1 MSGQGFTHLHL
12 HSQYSLL
19 DGAVTFE
26 KLFERCKRLDMNAVA
41 VTDHGNMFGAVEF
54 YTKAKD
60 AGIKPILGIEAYL
73 APGSRLDRTKT
84 SISDAAYHLLLLAEN
99 NTGYQNL
106 LKLASTGYLD
116 GFYYRPRIDKE
127 ILAECHEGIICATAC
142 LKGEVTAA
150 AANGDLKAARQA
162 AESYLKIFGPER
174 FFIEVQRH
182 QSDGP
187 DPTAALIDLANEL
200 GVGLIATN
208 DVHFLAAEDHEAHNC
223 LCAISTGKHADDPD
237 RMIYPPDVYLK
248 SSAEMRQLFPE
259 APQACD
265 NTSAIAQRCHV
276 ELDLKTRHAPR
287 FRPPDGSTPED
298 YLHRLCLEGV
308 TWRYGEMTPQIQER
322 LDRELQVIQSKGFS
336 SYFLIVWD
344 FCNHARAHSIPV
356 GARGSGV
363 GTIVGYCLGL
373 CDVDPLRYGLLF
385 ERFMDPARSEMPDI
399 DIDMCQ
405 ARRQDVIDYVRKK
418 YGHVAQIIT
427 YGTMKAKA
435 VIRDVCR
442 VLAVPLAEADR
453 LAKLVPFSLDMTLDK
468 ALETEPELKQAY
480 DTNELTRRVIDIG
493 RKLEGLARHASVH
506 AAGVVIADE
515 PLTNFVPLYKP
526 PGTED
531 IITQYE
537 GPVVEKV
544 GLLKMDFLGL
554 KTLSV
559 LERARQLVQQKH
571 GVDIDLEKL
580 DLHDAK
586 TFKIFAEGRTK
597 GVFQFESGGMQDL
610 LMKMKPDRIEDLIAA
625 NALYRPGPM
634 ILIPDYIDRKH
645 GAKWSLPH
653 PIMTEVLQETYGIMC
668 IHEDTRIAMADGTE
682 KPIRDVRIGDSV
694 HSLNRATAQFEAK
707 PCHGCGPTRRGD
719 GVKITLENGFS
730 VTLTDDHRVYT
741 FDGMKEAGQLDPA
754 CDLVAVAIEVPS
766 CTGTVTFEQDRLAGK
781 GEKQGWQRQA
791 ESSELAAGVGVHPTS
806 PRQGLRKASGLA
818 AATPRKP
825 CNQRTRRA
833 TLAGV
838 VDCKPPAV
846 LEAWEPSDEEKSPME
861 VVCTAHPTYCGQ
873 VERQDTTVL
882 RPLPCYWPK
891 AANAGGSGAE
901 PLRSEIDLLDLGYYR
916 IAAIERVHDQQ
927 FYGMSVAD
935 HHNLVANG
943 IVVKNCYQEQV
954 MQVCNR
960 LGDIPLREAYA
971 LIKAISKKK
980 ASIIQKEKER
990 FLGGCVSKGMDKAEA
1005 EQIFELIERFAGY
1018 GFNKSHSTRYAF
1030 VAYQTAYMKAHWPVE
1045 FMAALLTYEMG
1056 DTEKIV
1062 EYIAECQG
1070 MGVEVMAPDIND
1082 SDVDFTPLYK
1092 ETGQGNKGV
1101 IRFGL
1106 AAVKGVGE
1114 KAVEH
1119 MIEARRRSGRFQSL
1133 FHFCENVDLRAVNKQ
1148 VIEALIKGGAF
1159 DRLGGNRNQM
1169 MTALER
1175 AMEVGASLQS
1185 DKVSGQMNFF
1195 GQMTQE
1201 MDYAQDHTQLPDV
1214 PPWPEMQMLTFE
1226 KQVLGFY
1233 VTSNPLSQHAE
1244 AINDYSTTN
1253 TAQLAQSTGR
1263 SNGQGNGYGNGNG
1276 GSEKIVM
1283 VGGMITKIRYNLT
1296 KTGRNAGSKMA
1307 VFTLED
1313 LQGQIEVVLFPD
1325 VLGELAPLLIED
1337 TVVFVKGKVDY
1348 RRERP
1353 NIIAAEMIPI
1363 DQAREK
1369 LAKGV
1374 RIRLDARE
1382 VTQEKMMQIRSLCQY
1397 HKGNRPLS
1405 VVIQTDKGRVYAAAD
1420 RALSVNPDVEFCR
1433 KMRQL
1438 VGEEN
1443 FALAK

>member
-1 MSGQGFTHLHL
+1 MPSKGFTHLHL

-26 KLFERCKRLDMNAVA
+26 GLFERCKKLGMNAVA

-54 YTKAKD
+54 YTKAK
-60 AGIKPILGIEAYL
+60 AAEIKPIIGIEAYV

-84 SISDAAYHLLLLAEN
+84 SISDAAYHLILLAQD
-99 NTGYQNL
+99 NTGYRNL
-106 LKLASTGYLD
+106 LKLASAGYVD
-116 GFYYRPRIDKE
+116 GFYYRPRIDKQ

-142 LKGEVTAA
+142 LKGEVTVAA
-150 AANGDLKAARQA
+150 ASGDMKAARQA

-174 FFIEVQRH
+174 FFIELQRH

-187 DPTAALIDLANEL
+187 DPCEALIDLANEL

-208 DVHFLAAEDHEAHNC
+208 DVHFLTEEDHEAHNC

-248 SSAEMRQLFPE
+248 NDAEMRKLFPE
-259 APQACD
+259 AQQACD
-265 NTSAIAQRCHV
+265 NTVAIAERCNV
-276 ELDLKTRHAPR
+276 EIDLHTRHAPR
-287 FRPPDGSTPED
+287 FTPPDGSTPED
-298 YLHRLCLEGV
+298 YLTRLCLEGIKR
-308 TWRYGEMTPQIQER
+308 RYGEMTPQIKER

-344 FCNHARAHSIPV
+344 FCNHARENNIPV

-373 CDVDPLRYGLLF
+373 CNVDPLRYDLLF
-385 ERFMDPARSEMPDI
+385 ERFMDPARNEMPDI

-405 ARRQDVIDYVRKK
+405 ARRQEIIEYVRQK
-418 YGHVAQIIT
+418 YGQVAQIIT
-427 YGTMKAKA
+427 FGTMKAKA
-435 VIRDVCR
+435 VIRDICR

-468 ALETEPELKQAY
+468 ALETEPELKKAY
-480 DTNELTRRVIDIG
+480 DENELTRRVIDIG

-515 PLTNFVPLYKP
+515 PLTNFVPLYKA
-526 PGTED
+526 PGTEE

-537 GPVVEKV
+537 GPIVEKV

-559 LERARQLVQQKH
+559 LERARQLVKQNH
-571 GVDIDLEKL
+571 GVDLDLEKL
-580 DLHDAK
+580 DITDPQ
-586 TFKIFAEGRTK
+586 TFKIFANGKTR

-668 IHEDTRIAMADGTE
+668 
-682 KPIRDVRIGDSV
+682 
-694 HSLNRATAQFEAK
+694 
-707 PCHGCGPTRRGD
+707 
-719 GVKITLENGFS
+719 
-730 VTLTDDHRVYT
+730 
-741 FDGMKEAGQLDPA
+741 
-754 CDLVAVAIEVPS
+754 
-766 CTGTVTFEQDRLAGK
+766 
-781 GEKQGWQRQA
+781 
-791 ESSELAAGVGVHPTS
+791 
-806 PRQGLRKASGLA
+806 
-818 AATPRKP
+818 
-825 CNQRTRRA
+825 
-833 TLAGV
+833 
-838 VDCKPPAV
+838 
-846 LEAWEPSDEEKSPME
+846 
-861 VVCTAHPTYCGQ
+861 
-873 VERQDTTVL
+873 
-882 RPLPCYWPK
+882 
-891 AANAGGSGAE
+891 
-901 PLRSEIDLLDLGYYR
+901 
-916 IAAIERVHDQQ
+916 
-927 FYGMSVAD
+927 
-935 HHNLVANG
+935 
-943 IVVKNCYQEQV
+943 YQEQV
-954 MQVCNR
+954 MRICNR
-960 LGDIPLREAYA
+960 MGDIPLRDAYT

-980 ASIIQKEKER
+980 ASIIVKEKER
-990 FLGGCVSKGMDKAEA
+990 FLAGCVDKGLKKEEA

-1030 VAYQTAYMKAHWPVE
+1030 IAYQTAYLKAHWPVE

-1056 DTEKIV
+1056 DTDKIV

-1070 MGVEVMAPDIND
+1070 LGVEVMAPDIND

-1119 MIEARRRSGRFQSL
+1119 MIAARQRIGRFQSL

-1159 DRLGGNRNQM
+1159 DRLGGNRHQM
-1169 MTALER
+1169 TVALER
-1175 AMEVGASLQS
+1175 AMEVGASLQL
-1185 DKVSGQMNFF
+1185 DKLNGQMNFF
-1195 GQMTQE
+1195 GQMTKE
-1201 MDYAQDHTQLPDV
+1201 TDYAEDHKQLPDV
-1214 PPWPEMQMLTFE
+1214 PPWPELQMLAFE

-1244 AINDYSTTN
+1244 AINNYSTTN
-1253 TAQLAQSTGR
+1253 TARLAQSTGQA
-1263 SNGQGNGYGNGNG
+1263 NGHDNGHGNGNG
-1276 GSEKIVM
+1276 NGEKLVTI
-1283 VGGMITKIRYNLT
+1283 GGMITKIRYNLT

-1325 VLGELAPLLIED
+1325 ALSELAPLLIED
-1337 TVVFVKGKVDY
+1337 TVVFVKGKADY

-1353 NIIAAEMIPI
+1353 NIIASEMIPI
-1363 DQAREK
+1363 DKAREK

-1374 RIRLDARE
+1374 RIRLDARN
-1382 VTQEKMMQIRSLCQY
+1382 VTKEKVMQIRSICQS
-1397 HKGNRPLS
+1397 HKGSRSLS
-1405 VVIQTDKGRVYAAAD
+1405 VVITTDKGKVYASAD
-1420 RALSVNPDVEFCR
+1420 RSLSINPDVEFCR
-1433 KMRQL
+1433 QMRQV
-1438 VGEEN
+1438 VGDEN
-1443 FALAK
+1443 FTLAK